1 MVQPPVEANA
11 LPAGGFQKK
20 YGSGNRDRIG
30 ALLGSGI
37 GQAGFTWL
45 SQRVEPVG
53 FCAL

>member
-20 YGSGNRDRIG
+20 NGTGNRDRTD

-37 GQAGFTWL
+37 GQAGSTWL
-45 SQRVEPVG
+45 SQRVEPFG